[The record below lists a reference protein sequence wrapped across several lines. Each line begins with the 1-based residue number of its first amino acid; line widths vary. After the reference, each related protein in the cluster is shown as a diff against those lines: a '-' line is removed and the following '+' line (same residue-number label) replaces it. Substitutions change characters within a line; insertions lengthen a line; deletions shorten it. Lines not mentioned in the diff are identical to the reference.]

1 MSVLKYFYF
10 YRTPVVSVYVA
21 AAADLQIGVTS
32 QPCHQLTNIIT
43 YTPPSKFPQPNHGC
57 HSMRQYII
65 AKTFNPINNSSCPV
79 SHLSRPLHPKT
90 TLSMNKIKHSL
101 FRVISEILRSV
112 IPTELHSC
120 TKSVQFYLLKT
131 LIINGK
137 VYDKK

>member
-1 MSVLKYFYF
+1 
-10 YRTPVVSVYVA
+10 
-21 AAADLQIGVTS
+21 
-32 QPCHQLTNIIT
+32 
-43 YTPPSKFPQPNHGC
+43 
-57 HSMRQYII
+57 
-65 AKTFNPINNSSCPV
+65 
-79 SHLSRPLHPKT
+79 
-90 TLSMNKIKHSL
+90 MNKIKHSL